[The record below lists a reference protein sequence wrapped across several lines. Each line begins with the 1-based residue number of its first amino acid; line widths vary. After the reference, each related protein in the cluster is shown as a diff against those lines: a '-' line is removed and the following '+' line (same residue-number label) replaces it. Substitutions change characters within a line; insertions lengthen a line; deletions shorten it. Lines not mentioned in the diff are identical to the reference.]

1 METRIQ
7 AVSAALTVA
16 TAAAAAA
23 AAGPAGA
30 IAATAAAN
38 TSAGTTSFFGVVA
51 GAEAAVATGA
61 ESTPTTRASD
71 SEEEASALDS
81 GVALTL
87 RDTSRAA
94 DMPGIAALERAATAG
109 RAMTLAR
116 CGRAAKEA
124 RRLPIAS
131 VEETPRVIVEAI
143 FSNTPKLK
151 DT

>member
-51 GAEAAVATGA
+51 GAE
-61 ESTPTTRASD
+61 STPTTRASD

-87 RDTSRAA
+87 RDTPRAA

-116 CGRAAKEA
+116 CGRAAKEE